1 MCYSALFLKR
11 VMFTYDNASTPKAHE
26 NRVFSVK
33 NKVRI
38 VRMIGNDVRTTMKAV
53 CISTIAVKL

>member
-1 MCYSALFLKR
+1 MCYLALLSKR
-11 VMFTYDNASTPKAHE
+11 VMFTYDNASTPKAHQS
-26 NRVFSVK
+26 RVFSVM

-38 VRMIGNDVRTTMKAV
+38 VRMIGNDVRTIKAV